1 MLAMVAKIARK
12 AFLIND
18 KIQELAT
25 ERDQVREELEFHWHI
40 NDDAQRDA
48 AVYGANEDRLEASS
62 TAADVKRFER
72 RIREI
77 DKTLAKLEAKR
88 RSLLAKLD

>member
-1 MLAMVAKIARK
+1 MVVKIARK
-12 AFLIND
+12 VFLIND
-18 KIQELAT
+18 QIEGLTT
-25 ERDQVREELEFHWHI
+25 ERDQVREELEFHRHI

-72 RIREI
+72 RLREI
-77 DKTLAKLEAKR
+77 DKTLAKLETKR
-88 RSLLAKLD
+88 QSLLAKLD